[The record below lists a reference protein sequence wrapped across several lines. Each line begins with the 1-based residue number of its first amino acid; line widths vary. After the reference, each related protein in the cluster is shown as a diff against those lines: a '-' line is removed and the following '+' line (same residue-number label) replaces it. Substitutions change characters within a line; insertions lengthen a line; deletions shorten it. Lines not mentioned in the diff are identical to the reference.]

1 MYNNY
6 YETSIL
12 EESLVNRNKKEL
24 LKENIENYKNKLLSS
39 YWTEINLIGY
49 KIELLEKQK
58 VEYPKE
64 LKDRIIYIGN
74 KISRNIEGNKRNCFN
89 CGVKN
94 VSLWDKYLK
103 EHYLCHVCCNYKR
116 RYAKFRSEEMWF
128 KIYKPIHQDVNCYIC
143 GATKTSRW
151 RRHSISEHYLCNAC
165 GLKQQRINKKHH
177 KNQKENDSIKI

>member
-1 MYNNY
+1 MDNNY

-64 LKDRIIYIGN
+64 LKNRIIEIGN
-74 KISRNIEGNKRNCFN
+74 KINQNNKKNKRHCFN
-89 CGVKN
+89 CNSKQTEK
-94 VSLWDKYLK
+94 WYIYL
-103 EHYLCHVCCNYKR
+103 ENYNLCQACYYYKR
-116 RYAKFRSEEMWF
+116 RHNGQNRSKLFWI
-128 KIYKPIHQDVNCYIC
+128 KTKKVNCF
-143 GATKTSRW
+143 
-151 RRHSISEHYLCNAC
+151 
-165 GLKQQRINKKHH
+165 
-177 KNQKENDSIKI
+177 KNF